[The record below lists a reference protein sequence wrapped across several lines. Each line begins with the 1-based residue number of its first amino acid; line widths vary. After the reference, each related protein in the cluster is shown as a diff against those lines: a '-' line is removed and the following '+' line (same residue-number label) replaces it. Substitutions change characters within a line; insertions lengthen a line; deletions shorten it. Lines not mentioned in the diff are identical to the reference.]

1 MRISMK
7 IFIFRTLEK
16 SMKSKQNLLN
26 FPHQNAIFQILL
38 WIFWTNCLQKS
49 SNVQWFFKRKSKWK
63 MNKLKWTIDYFH
75 CSLGICLLIFVYQEN
90 MFWIIKKTKWIDV
103 SIHLGNNFHYWLYWT
118 GCSLYLLIFFLFF
131 YDLFFNLLN
140 KWI

>member
-16 SMKSKQNLLN
+16 LMKSKQNLLN
-26 FPHQNAIFQILL
+26 FSHQNAIFQILL

-49 SNVQWFFKRKSKWK
+49 SDFQWFFKRKSKWK
-63 MNKLKWTIDYFH
+63 MNKLKWIIDYFH
-75 CSLGICLLIFVYQEN
+75 CSLVVCLSIFVYQEN
-90 MFWIIKKTKWIDV
+90 MFWIIKKTKFIDV